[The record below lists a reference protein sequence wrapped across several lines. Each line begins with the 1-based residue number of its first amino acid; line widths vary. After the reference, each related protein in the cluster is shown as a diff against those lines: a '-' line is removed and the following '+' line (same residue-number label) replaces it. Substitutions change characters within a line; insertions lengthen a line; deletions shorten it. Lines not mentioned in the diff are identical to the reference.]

1 MPPGGWFVASIGSQ
15 SEGNKMKKTLPALSV
30 LLLAAVLVSCATGSK
45 LPQWALSPPS
55 PDGTYTYFTGS
66 ASAGDPAAAIGDATD
81 RLIAGIMQYI
91 GVNVRVS
98 TSATARASLDSY
110 SADLRQTVETE
121 SSNRLTGFQVT
132 QKHLAKEPKTGMTT
146 AYILARYETRELE
159 KEKARIA
166 ALFKERADA
175 VARPEAEGDAFAAE
189 GRALDAANK
198 YIEAMAAASGAEVE
212 NAAIKLERNA
222 NKARAQI
229 AGIEFLI
236 GDGKSLQGSLG
247 KAYSEPL
254 AVRVFRED
262 SQGRKPL
269 PGATLMIGYS
279 RKMPNGQLGTRTAS
293 FISDASGFAYLNLPA
308 PDFVGRGKI
317 LVQLDLSSSME
328 LMDAVGPGF
337 EPQVAALED
346 EIRTKYAELPYIV
359 ASGAS
364 EIPLALFIVDRDENG
379 QISSLDAAQSGLA
392 ETLIREGFSVRSL
405 NLDPGL
411 LFGPQDRLIAQART
425 AAPEGTLRLAYGSA
439 KIDSVSRESGMFLAS
454 ASASVTIVDLPSG
467 ATLYAADKSRQ
478 ALASDEA
485 GARRSVLR
493 ELGGQSFGRDILA
506 SLP

>member
-1 MPPGGWFVASIGSQ
+1 
-15 SEGNKMKKTLPALSV
+15 MKKTLPALP
-30 LLLAAVLVSCATGSK
+30 LIALAALFVSCATSPK

-66 ASAGDPAAAIGDATD
+66 ASAGDPATAIGDATD

-91 GVNVRVS
+91 GVDVKVS

-121 SSNRLTGFQVT
+121 SNNRLTGFQVT
-132 QKHLAKEPKTGMTT
+132 QKHLAKEPKTGITT

-175 VARPEAEGDAFAAE
+175 VAKPEAEGDAFSVE

-229 AGIEFLI
+229 AGIGFVL

-247 KAYSEPL
+247 KAFSAPL
-254 AVRVFRED
+254 AVRVYRED
-262 SQGRKPL
+262 AQGRRPL

-279 RKMPNGQLGTRTAS
+279 RKLPSGQLGTKTAS
-293 FISDASGFAYLNLPA
+293 FISDASGYAYMDLPA

-317 LVQLDLSSSME
+317 LVQLDLSASME
-328 LMDAVGPGF
+328 LLDKVGPGF

-359 ASGAS
+359 TSGAS
-364 EIPLALFIVDRDENG
+364 GIPMALFIVDRDENG
-379 QISSLDAAQSGLA
+379 QATSLYATQSGLSEA
-392 ETLIREGFSVRSL
+392 LVKEGFSIRSL
-405 NLDPGL
+405 SLDPAL
-411 LFGPQDRLIAQART
+411 LAGPQERLIDQAK
-425 AAPEGTLRLAYGSA
+425 AVAPEGTLRLAFGSA
-439 KIDSVSRESGMFLAS
+439 KIDSLRKESSMFLAS
-454 ASASVTIVDLPSG
+454 ASASVTIVDLRTG
-467 ATLYAADKSRQ
+467 ATLYSADKSRQ
-478 ALASDEA
+478 VLASDEA
-485 GARRSVLR
+485 SAKRSALR
-493 ELGGQSFGRDILA
+493 ELGAQSFGRDILA